1 MQKLDGYPHKYWLP
15 AEKEGYSGVAILSK
29 KEPINVKVIGHDV
42 AFIAKFIHQ
51 LIKLDLP
58 RTSRRR
64 YFKSNQSSLNAE
76 NENIITHQD
85 NFRVNFKYL
94 AISNRLTNQWASN

>member
-1 MQKLDGYPHKYWLP
+1 MQKLDGYPHKYCLP

-85 NFRVNFKYL
+85 NCRVNFKYL
-94 AISNRLTNQWASN
+94 AISNRLTNQ